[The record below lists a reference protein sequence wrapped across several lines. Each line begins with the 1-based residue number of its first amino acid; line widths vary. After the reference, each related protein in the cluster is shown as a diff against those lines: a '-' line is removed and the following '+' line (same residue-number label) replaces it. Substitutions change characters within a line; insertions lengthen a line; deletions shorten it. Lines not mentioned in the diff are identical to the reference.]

1 MISFIVVICRREF
14 VDISKAALP
23 RRRVRVNIVSFVF
36 VKEIISIINCAE
48 EGAVKNQGQ

>member
-36 VKEIISIINCAE
+36 VNEISVSLTAL
-48 EGAVKNQGQ
+48 KKMHL